1 MALQEYRGFK
11 RSLEGLGFKIGGLQG
26 EATAVTAT
34 AAATAAAGAAA
45 TAAATAAGG
54 RYVDAGMFDLWSI
67 FRADSGELSPK
78 NEGDSQTPTAP
89 VSAFFEGLFRH
100 PSQSDPSSWND
111 YTTGYS
117 LPAEAAEVLQGKG
130 PEGETGGG
138 APALENVKREE
149 DDADAWGGSNSSPT
163 TPTAAAGETS
173 SSSSSSSSNS
183 SSSSSSSKPRAP
195 RKVADTRY
203 YDALEIKPEA
213 TASEIRK
220 AYYKLALKC
229 HPDKNPGDP
238 EAHKKFQAIGEA
250 YQVLNDPKRRAEYD
264 KFGVSAT
271 RNMNFIDPA
280 LFFMMLFGSEQLEPY
295 IGKLKL
301 AKLLEVLSQDDVLS
315 AMSGESP
322 EGSTREA
329 RDGVLKAIE
338 GDQKKRE
345 VALALQLRER
355 VQPYVEGKETE
366 WKHHMKQE
374 LEQLCMASFGE
385 TIVESLGWAYTNFS
399 TAYLGEVQTV
409 WGLGAAVANIQAT
422 GRGIGN
428 TFAMAKSMVQAA
440 VAATDIQARHEKK
453 MKDMKETEQAGGL
466 PNRLDT
472 QDIDRVG
479 EILKSVLSIV
489 ACDVEDTAR
498 KAAEKVCRDE
508 SVALEIR
515 VKRAEALRWLGGE
528 MAEAA
533 AKAREK
539 KKHENFDV
547 SRHMED
553 AFIKV

>member
-1 MALQEYRGFK
+1 M
-11 RSLEGLGFKIGGLQG
+11 
-26 EATAVTAT
+26 
-34 AAATAAAGAAA
+34 
-45 TAAATAAGG
+45 
-54 RYVDAGMFDLWSI
+54 
-67 FRADSGELSPK
+67 FRADSGELSSKGETSP
-78 NEGDSQTPTAP
+78 AAAA
-89 VSAFFEGLFRH
+89 VSGFFENLFRH

-117 LPAEAAEVLQGKG
+117 LPGEAAEVLQGK
-130 PEGETGGG
+130 PANCETAGG
-138 APALENVKREE
+138 APALKNKAEQREASE
-149 DDADAWGGSNSSPT
+149 QPGEEDAWGGEP
-163 TPTAAAGETS
+163 AAAAAAANASSSSTSSTSTS
-173 SSSSSSSSNS
+173 SSSSSSSSS
-183 SSSSSSSKPRAP
+183 SIP

-264 KFGVSAT
+264 RYGASAT

-301 AKLLEVLSQDDVLS
+301 AKLLEDSS
-315 AMSGESP
+315 SGAVQE
-322 EGSTREA
+322 TRE
-329 RDGVLKAIE
+329 GVMKKIE
-338 GDQKKRE
+338 EDQKKRE
-345 VALALQLRER
+345 VTLALQLRDR
-355 VQPYVEGKETE
+355 IQPFVDGQEEA
-366 WKHHMKQE
+366 WKQQMKGE
-374 LEQLCMASFGE
+374 LEELCMASFGE
-385 TIVESLGWAYTNFS
+385 TIVESLGWAYANFS

-409 WGLGAAVANIQAT
+409 WGLGATVANIQAT

-428 TFAMAKSMVQAA
+428 TLAMAKSMVQAV
-440 VAATDIQARHEKK
+440 VAATDIQARHEQKL
-453 MKDMKETEQAGGL
+453 KETREQDHAGGL

-479 EILKSVLSIV
+479 EILKNVLSMV

-508 SVALEIR
+508 SVSLEIR
-515 VKRAEALRWLGGE
+515 VKRAEALQWLGAE
-528 MAEAA
+528 MTAVSSV
-533 AKAREK
+533 AKEK
-539 KKHENFDV
+539 KKDENFDV

-553 AFIKV
+553 AFIKATKAADERNH

>member
-1 MALQEYRGFK
+1 MESEGFWICRG
-11 RSLEGLGFKIGGLQG
+11 Q
-26 EATAVTAT
+26 
-34 AAATAAAGAAA
+34 AATA
-45 TAAATAAGG
+45 G
-54 RYVDAGMFDLWSI
+54 RGLYADAGVCDVCGL
-67 FRADSGELSPK
+67 
-78 NEGDSQTPTAP
+78 
-89 VSAFFEGLFRH
+89 VS
-100 PSQSDPSSWND
+100 
-111 YTTGYS
+111 GYS

-130 PEGETGGG
+130 PDGETGVG

-149 DDADAWGGSNSSPT
+149 EEAADAWGSSDASQT
-163 TPTAAAGETS
+163 TPTAAAAAAAAAGRTTTTTS
-173 SSSSSSSSNS
+173 SSSSSSSSGSSSSGSS
-183 SSSSSSSKPRAP
+183 SSSSSSSKERAP

-238 EAHKKFQAIGEA
+238 EAHKKFQAIGVRDEDLDIGFRGEA

-338 GDQKKRE
+338 ADQKKRE
-345 VALALQLRER
+345 VGLALQLRER
-355 VQPYVEGKETE
+355 VQPFVDGNETQ
-366 WKHHMKQE
+366 WKQHMKQE
-374 LEQLCMASFGE
+374 LEQLCM
-385 TIVESLGWAYTNFS
+385 
-399 TAYLGEVQTV
+399 
-409 WGLGAAVANIQAT
+409 
-422 GRGIGN
+422 
-428 TFAMAKSMVQAA
+428 AA

-528 MAEAA
+528 MADAA

-539 KKHENFDV
+539 KKHESFDV

-553 AFIKV
+553 AFIKVWGLHVQS